1 MAVPKLDPQQ
11 RQAALQKAAQVRRVR
26 AELKQM
32 LKAREVTLAEV
43 FSRAHT
49 TEALGRM
56 RVSDVIGAMPDY
68 GPATAR
74 KLMEK
79 LDIAPTRRLRGL
91 GPRQRAALLA
101 TFDETP

>member
-11 RQAALQKAAQVRRVR
+11 RQAALEKAAQVRRVR

-43 FSRAHT
+43 FSRADS
-49 TEALGRM
+49 TEALGRR
-56 RVSDVIGAMPDY
+56 RVSEVIGAMPDH
-68 GPATAR
+68 GPVPAR

-91 GPRQRAALLA
+91 GPRQRAALLT
-101 TFDETP
+101 TFDEAP